1 MKSSQFSAPA
11 SEQEARITRF
21 GLRVAAS
28 LTERS
33 AALPH
38 DVSERLRFAR
48 EQALARAAQAR
59 ASAQAQSQS
68 QTIAH
73 PIVVQNGSTL
83 ALSGGPFGGLGGSS
97 RRSGGGLWAML
108 ISALPML
115 ALAAGLLLMQQGQ
128 ENEQIAAAAEVD
140 TALLSDSLP
149 PAAFTDPG
157 FSEFLRDAEE

>member
-11 SEQEARITRF
+11 SELDARVTRF

-38 DVSERLRFAR
+38 GVSERLRFAR

-59 ASAQAQSQS
+59 KAASVAA
-68 QTIAH
+68 TTNTA
-73 PIVVQNGSTL
+73 VVGNGPTV
-83 ALSGGPFGGLGGSS
+83 ALSGGSPGTDND
-97 RRSGGGLWAML
+97 GGGLWAML
-108 ISALPML
+108 VSALPL
-115 ALAAGLLLMQQGQ
+115 LLLLAGLLLMQMGE
-128 ENEQIAAAAEVD
+128 ENRQIAAAAEVD

>member
-1 MKSSQFSAPA
+1 MKSSQFSGSAA
-11 SEQEARITRF
+11 ELDARVARF
-21 GLRVAAS
+21 GQQVAAG

-48 EQALARAAQAR
+48 ERAIAHAVQARAAAAAANP
-59 ASAQAQSQS
+59 ASVISAGMV
-68 QTIAH
+68 H
-73 PIVVQNGSTL
+73 VGSTL
-83 ALSGGPFGGLGGSS
+83 AMTGSPLAGMGGNKKGGWWS
-97 RRSGGGLWAML
+97 ML
-108 ISALPML
+108 VSALPLLLL
-115 ALAAGLLLMQQGQ
+115 AGGLLLMQQGQ
-128 ENEQIAAAAEVD
+128 ENQQIAAAAEVD

>member
-1 MKSSQFSAPA
+1 MKSSQFPTSAA
-11 SEQEARITRF
+11 ELDARVTRF
-21 GLRVAAS
+21 GLRVAAG

-59 ASAQAQSQS
+59 AAA
-68 QTIAH
+68 AK
-73 PIVVQNGSTL
+73 PVAAPAVVQVGATL
-83 ALSGGPFGGLGGSS
+83 AMGGAPLGMQDGGN
-97 RRSGGGLWAML
+97 LWAKL
-108 ISALPML
+108 VSAVPLL
-115 ALAAGLLLMQQGQ
+115 LLLAGLLLMQHGQ

-149 PAAFTDPG
+149 PNAFTDPG
-157 FSEFLRDAEE
+157 FAEYLRDAEE